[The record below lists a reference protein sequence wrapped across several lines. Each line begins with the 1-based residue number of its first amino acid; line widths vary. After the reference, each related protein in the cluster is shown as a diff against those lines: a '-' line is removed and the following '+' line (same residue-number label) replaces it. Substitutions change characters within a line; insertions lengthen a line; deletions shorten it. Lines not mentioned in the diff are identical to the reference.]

1 MFNVYLLCGTS
12 LIAVTPLL
20 QFTLL
25 IAKTLNENTNYFRR
39 LESAFRQL
47 FCLKSSLKLVTFSKS
62 YTRKQK

>member
-1 MFNVYLLCGTS
+1 LSKKHAEQAFSYILFTNSHPFNEMFNVYLLCGTS

-39 LESAFRQL
+39 LESAFR
-47 FCLKSSLKLVTFSKS
+47 
-62 YTRKQK
+62 